1 MLCQPFFNVIKLS
14 NNKIIIIGKKPL
26 KLMNKYYSLSPSN
39 KTEIH
44 NLLSPIFD
52 VVRKNKIHSY
62 YQLQKKDDQN

>member
-1 MLCQPFFNVIKLS
+1 MACQIFFSDINLS
-14 NNKIIIIGKKPL
+14 NNKIIIIGKRPS

-44 NLLSPIFD
+44 SLLSPIFD

>member
-1 MLCQPFFNVIKLS
+1 
-14 NNKIIIIGKKPL
+14 
-26 KLMNKYYSLSPSN
+26 MNKYYSLSPSN